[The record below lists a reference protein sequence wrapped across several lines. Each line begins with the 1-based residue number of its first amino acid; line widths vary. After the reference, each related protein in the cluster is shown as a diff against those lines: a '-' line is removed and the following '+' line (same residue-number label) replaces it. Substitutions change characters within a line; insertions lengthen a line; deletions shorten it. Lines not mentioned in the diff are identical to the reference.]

1 MTVNTVY
8 AVYFSATGNT
18 RRVASLLANAV
29 AQALEVP
36 METVDFTLPAA
47 REENYSFAE
56 GDLVVFATPTYAG
69 KLPNKLL
76 PYIQSGFAGNGA
88 LAVPVV
94 TFGNRSYDNSL
105 AELTATLEANGFH
118 TIAAGAFA
126 AQHAFSTTL
135 AAGRPDADDLRKVGE
150 LGAAVVG
157 KVVRMTQIPV
167 PVVVKGDAAAPY
179 YVPKGLDGEPKVFL
193 KAKPK
198 TDLERCIGCGVCANL
213 CPMGSISRENVADV
227 TGVCI
232 KCHSC
237 VKNCPMGAKFFDDE
251 AFLSHKAMLERDF
264 MRRAEAEIFT

>member
-1 MTVNTVY
+1 
-8 AVYFSATGNT
+8 
-18 RRVASLLANAV
+18 
-29 AQALEVP
+29 
-36 METVDFTLPAA
+36 
-47 REENYSFAE
+47 
-56 GDLVVFATPTYAG
+56 
-69 KLPNKLL
+69 
-76 PYIQSGFAGNGA
+76 
-88 LAVPVV
+88 
-94 TFGNRSYDNSL
+94 
-105 AELTATLEANGFH
+105 
-118 TIAAGAFA
+118 
-126 AQHAFSTTL
+126 
-135 AAGRPDADDLRKVGE
+135 
-150 LGAAVVG
+150 
-157 KVVRMTQIPV
+157 MTQIPA

-264 MRRAEAEIFT
+264 MRRAEAEIFH